1 MKFNDLS
8 WQQRRQLAYRL
19 YSGLFNDVNLPYTV
33 IENQTDEQL
42 AEQVIDFFKHGSELV
57 YPAKYIFC
65 NIVYSYYLHK
75 YFQCDF
81 NAQLND
87 LYTLYD
93 SPCPVLYNDR
103 SNVYKRVLD
112 AINPN
117 IEVYQSTTKTRKY
130 FKMEFLINDEDL
142 SEVCPVSFFKKDC

>member
-1 MKFNDLS
+1 MKLAELS
-8 WQQRRQLAYRL
+8 WMQRRKIAYKL
-19 YSGLFNDVNLPYTV
+19 YDGLFNDNNLPIKV
-33 IENQTDEQL
+33 INNQTDEQL
-42 AEQVIDFFKHGSELV
+42 AEQVIDFFKNGSELI

-87 LYTLYD
+87 LNTLYD
-93 SPCPVLYNDR
+93 SPCPILYNDR
-103 SNVYKRVLD
+103 PNVYKHVLT

-117 IEVYQSTTKTRKY
+117 IETYQSTSKTRKY
-130 FKMEFLINDEDL
+130 FKMEFLIDDEDI
-142 SEVCPVSFFKKDC
+142 SEVCPVNFFKKDC